1 MRVWGGW
8 GLPPLPQEGGF
19 QKRRSA
25 RQKGKSM
32 RRLREGLESGVLSLL
47 ERRRK
52 SILSVSGR
60 RQQVGR
66 EFSDSTPKGPA
77 RTGWESPKTWL
88 LEEAGL
94 RQQLL
99 AGPQAG
105 SPAGS

>member
-1 MRVWGGW
+1 
-8 GLPPLPQEGGF
+8 
-19 QKRRSA
+19 
-25 RQKGKSM
+25 M

-52 SILSVSGR
+52 STLSVSGR

-77 RTGWESPKTWL
+77 RTGWESPKIRL

-94 RQQLL
+94 RKQLL